1 MKIPRNISGDELV
14 KALAKYGYYVTRQ
27 TGSHLRLTTTENG
40 EHHITIPAHLSR
52 RSIALILGLN
62 REFIRRATVSQEP
75 SPRHVPIYISPLV
88 FCKP

>member
-40 EHHITIPAHLSR
+40 EHHITIPAHNSLKVGIVS
-52 RSIALILGLN
+52 AILGDVA
-62 REFIRRATVSQEP
+62 I
-75 SPRHVPIYISPLV
+75 HVKITKESLIKELFV
-88 FCKP
+88 K

>member
-40 EHHITIPAHLSR
+40 EHHITIPAHNPLKVGIVS
-52 RSIALILGLN
+52 AILGDVA
-62 REFIRRATVSQEP
+62 I
-75 SPRHVPIYISPLV
+75 HVKIAKESLIKELFV
-88 FCKP
+88 K

>member
-40 EHHITIPAHLSR
+40 EHHITIPAHNPLKVGIVS
-52 RSIALILGLN
+52 AILGDVAIHIKIT
-62 REFIRRATVSQEP
+62 RESLIKELFV
-75 SPRHVPIYISPLV
+75 
-88 FCKP
+88 K